1 MAPSASDPYITGHW
15 RVVQSG
21 GKKPSPAAVFF
32 ARIGLAAGARKLGRS
47 AGPTRRR
54 GGEHDRPVMVAP
66 NGAVGSRTPSID
78 DRNDRRD
85 DGRSVLENWR
95 NVLENSRAVAQLVEE
110 HGGELTEHER
120 RALIE
125 QLQDPAARQ
134 ELTEHVARVGR
145 PESPEQQRRRP
156 ARRWAAA
163 EASVAPVLPRP
174 RCRSTSA
181 PRTRPGASPAAV
193 VARRGGCRR

>member
-21 GKKPSPAAVFF
+21 GKKPNPAAGFF
-32 ARIGLAAGARKLGRS
+32 ARIGLAASVLKLKRS

-54 GGEHDRPVMVAP
+54 GGEHDRPV
-66 NGAVGSRTPSID
+66 
-78 DRNDRRD
+78 
-85 DGRSVLENWR
+85 
-95 NVLENSRAVAQLVEE
+95 QLVEE

-156 ARRWAAA
+156 ARRRAAA
-163 EASVAPVLPRP
+163 EASVAPLL
-174 RCRSTSA
+174 
-181 PRTRPGASPAAV
+181 AA
-193 VARRGGCRR
+193 AQSSGQ